1 MAGES
6 SHAAIAAGRRGEA
19 FSLPFEAMVFRCY
32 WISCIEDEWIATL
45 WDEVGSVDKV
55 RSLEW
60 AWLIGK
66 VLVFTAR
73 TRVDCCFLLKLLESA
88 H

>member
-19 FSLPFEAMVFRCY
+19 FSLPFEAMVFGCY
-32 WISCIEDEWIATL
+32 WISCIVDEWFTTV
-45 WDEVGSVDKV
+45 WDEVCSVVEV

-66 VLVFTAR
+66 VGVHSAYTGR
-73 TRVDCCFLLKLLESA
+73 LLFPT
-88 H
+88 